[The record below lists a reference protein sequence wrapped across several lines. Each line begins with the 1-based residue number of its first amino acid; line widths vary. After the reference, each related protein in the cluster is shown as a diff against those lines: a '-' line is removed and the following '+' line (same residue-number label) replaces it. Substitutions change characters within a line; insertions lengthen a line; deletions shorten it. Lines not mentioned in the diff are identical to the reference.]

1 MLNERIRE
9 LRRAFGLSQA
19 ELAGAM
25 NVSKQCVSNWEN
37 DNVQP
42 SIDMLVKLA
51 DYFRV
56 TTDYLLCRD
65 EEGCPRS
72 ERTFRSGARAPQ
84 TARPR
89 PPEQIVTFAR
99 HGRARNAQKLIAR
112 RRSRGNAAAHL
123 PIVAGCPLPRRNCH
137 TEIVAPNFLSLNFHA
152 LRKLWT

>member
-56 TTDYLLCRD
+56 ATDYLLCRD
-65 EEGCPRS
+65 EKDALNLSGLSDR
-72 ERTFRSGARAPQ
+72 ER
-84 TARPR
+84 
-89 PPEQIVTFAR
+89 
-99 HGRARNAQKLIAR
+99 
-112 RRSRGNAAAHL
+112 AHL
-123 PIVAGCPLPRRNCH
+123 KLLVLD
-137 TEIVAPNFLSLNFHA
+137 LLN
-152 LRKLWT
+152 KS